1 MRKDWPRDISLQM
14 EFRNFNYNHFSK
26 YNKWHDDRHL
36 SIAVKFKS
44 KEFKKT
50 DGNMELLLRPK
61 RTTTS
66 ILWSKKEKKNIIFF
80 FGVLQPCEK
89 NRRRHNFFPVFLII
103 EIDHIPHPPLPY
115 LFAKI
120 SSLLIFPYVLFPFFH
135 SIRKEVCRCY
145 CSCNIV
151 ASGFLRGFHRK
162 WWDSY

>member
-1 MRKDWPRDISLQM
+1 MRKNWPTDISLQR
-14 EFRNFNYNHFSK
+14 EFWNLNYNYFSQ
-26 YNKWHDDRHL
+26 YNKWLEHRRV
-36 SIAVKFKS
+36 SIALKYKY
-44 KEFKKT
+44 KEVRKT
-50 DGNMELLLRPK
+50 DRNMEFLLRPK

-66 ILWSKKEKKNIIFF
+66 ILWSKKRKKKNIIFWF
-80 FGVLQPCEK
+80 LQPYEK

-103 EIDHIPHPPLPY
+103 EIDHIPHPPRPLF

-120 SSLLIFPYVLFPFFH
+120 FSLLIFPYVLFPLFH

-151 ASGFLRGFHRK
+151 ASGFLRGFQPK